1 MIYARIREYFPC
13 KSQDVFF
20 SGDYLAGRG
29 GDGDGLF
36 GSNCNEQ
43 FLPLPTRC
51 RAPNFD
57 LQEETGLGAQRA
69 PDEKWKF

>member
-1 MIYARIREYFPC
+1 MFFP
-13 KSQDVFF
+13 
-20 SGDYLAGRG
+20 GDYLAVRG